1 LSANISWQSNGDYNA
16 NYLIFRAN
24 GYNNNFVQIGSTAAN
39 QTNFIDVSPLPNNN
53 VYMIRARSLCTTG
66 SGSYYNLS
74 PGVFAEFSSSFSL
87 NSQLSSEIRCQ
98 NSTSIDLTYNM
109 SNNLINSTATVVC
122 YSGNSSQPFFSESI
136 TLSNVESFQFQIPAV
151 EQGTWLKYK
160 TTVNAFSGLETVD
173 SLLIKSSPEAVF
185 TSELSGNTILA
196 NANTLNVDSLL
207 WIVNGVNAGTN
218 AELTLELN
226 SSITV
231 IELIVENECGSDT
244 SKQTISITA
253 NQNLVNDR
261 INVFPNPSADLLH
274 INNISP
280 NSNIT
285 LIDVT
290 GRVVA
295 IINDRSKL
303 NEQIQ
308 VQNLANGLYF
318 IKVEESTKFYTTS
331 FIVSH

>member
-1 LSANISWQSNGDYNA
+1 
-16 NYLIFRAN
+16 
-24 GYNNNFVQIGSTAAN
+24 V
-39 QTNFIDVSPLPNNN
+39 
-53 VYMIRARSLCTTG
+53 
-66 SGSYYNLS
+66 
-74 PGVFAEFSSSFSL
+74 
-87 NSQLSSEIRCQ
+87 
-98 NSTSIDLTYNM
+98 
-109 SNNLINSTATVVC
+109 
-122 YSGNSSQPFFSESI
+122 
-136 TLSNVESFQFQIPAV
+136 
-151 EQGTWLKYK
+151 
-160 TTVNAFSGLETVD
+160 
-173 SLLIKSSPEAVF
+173 AVF

-318 IKVEESTKFYTTS
+318 IKVEESTTFYTTS